1 MTYRLRNIGI
11 AIVLAVVAALLTTFY
26 VTNYKRNVQHGESKV
41 PVYVASHDIALGTQG
56 SDIAQGACSRS
67 SRFRVEA
74 SCPVRSPARPDRQ
87 AGRRRDDLR
96 RRADLDPPLPLRAGA
111 GGQAQLKGNV
121 RAIEV
126 PGSATQLLNG
136 TLQDSDR
143 VDVVGN
149 FLKPETSQNH
159 VSRVVLR
166 NILVLEAPETNSV
179 ESHLSSN
186 PNQGF
191 TVMLAMTDSQAT
203 KFWWLVSNGEW
214 TLQLRPITDPSDS
227 PEEIQNSR
235 TVALDGLNARQRAPQ
250 EADNDRRDPDT

>member
-26 VTNYKRNVQHGESKV
+26 VTNYKRNVQHGEQKV

-56 SDIAQGACSRS
+56 SDIAQGSMLKVEQVPRRS
-67 SRFRVEA
+67 VVPGAISQPDQIDKLVAVETIYAGEQISTRRFRSVQE
-74 SCPVRSPARPDRQ
+74 Q
-87 AGRRRDDLR
+87 GI
-96 RRADLDPPLPLRAGA
+96 
-111 GGQAQLKGNV
+111 QAQLKGNL
-121 RAIEV
+121 RAIQV
-126 PGSATQLLNG
+126 PGSTTQLLNG

-191 TVMLAMTDSQAT
+191 NVMLAMTDSQAT

-214 TLQLRPITDPSDS
+214 SLQLRPITDPSDS

-235 TVALDGLNARQRAPQ
+235 TVALDGLNARQRA
-250 EADNDRRDPDT
+250 RSGGR